1 MYVFKGETK
10 KILAK
15 IFLELLVFVRASW
28 CRCARGTMGVY
39 QGAACRVVP
48 CRAVPERV
56 VFVGEGRG
64 PAVPVAWLIDLDL
77 PQSVI
82 YVCGGVTCYILYCVQ
97 VVYIFYGWI
106 LELCAYDHTFK

>member
-1 MYVFKGETK
+1 MTK
-10 KILAK
+10 IPSQNNAFTA
-15 IFLELLVFVRASW
+15 FLCLQVKKQTGPYLFSFVHHGGDVLGAVPG
-28 CRCARGTMGVY
+28 CGVS
-39 QGAACRVVP
+39 

-77 PQSVI
+77 PQSAI